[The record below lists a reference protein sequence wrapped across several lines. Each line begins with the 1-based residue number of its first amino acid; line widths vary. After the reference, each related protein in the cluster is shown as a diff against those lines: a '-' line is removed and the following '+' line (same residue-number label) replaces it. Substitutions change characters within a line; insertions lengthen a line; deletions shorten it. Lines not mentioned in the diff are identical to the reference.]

1 MADKQFVS
9 VKKAARLS
17 GHSVREISRFCEEHR
32 SSKYVRFEDGLFRIR
47 LDFMNKHL
55 GVVPKAAVAQVAP
68 AAPEPEPMSA
78 PAPGG
83 PDKSTLIALLE
94 TQLAEKDRQLA
105 AKDTQLTQLIERS
118 REQNNI
124 IYSLEQ
130 SKQALETKLS
140 LSLPERNP
148 SERSAPVPEA
158 PAVNYWL
165 IGLAVLVAGVVLI
178 ILYGLLMS

>member
-1 MADKQFVS
+1 
-9 VKKAARLS
+9 
-17 GHSVREISRFCEEHR
+17 
-32 SSKYVRFEDGLFRIR
+32 
-47 LDFMNKHL
+47 MNKHL
-55 GVVPKAAVAQVAP
+55 GVAPKAAVAQVAP

-78 PAPGG
+78 PAPAG
-83 PDKSTLIALLE
+83 PDKSTPDCPAG
-94 TQLAEKDRQLA
+94 DA
-105 AKDTQLTQLIERS
+105 AGREGPATGCQRYQLTQLIERS

>member
-1 MADKQFVS
+1 MADKQFIS

-17 GHSVREISRFCEEHR
+17 GHSVREISSFCETHR

-47 LDFMNKHL
+47 LDFLNKHL
-55 GVVPKAAVAQVAP
+55 GITPKAAVAQVAP
-68 AAPEPEPMSA
+68 AAPAPEPVPAA
-78 PAPGG
+78 PAG

-105 AKDTQLTQLIERS
+105 AKDTQLTQLLERN

-130 SKQALETKLS
+130 SKQALETKLT
-140 LSLPERNP
+140 LSLPERNH
-148 SERSAPVPEA
+148 SERSAPVPDA

-165 IGLAVLVAGVVLI
+165 IGLAVLLAGVVLI
-178 ILYGLLMS
+178 ILHGLLIE